1 MSSPLQITDKNS
13 VLTITLH
20 KAKYISDKEK
30 PGQYSLY
37 IQFNNDKVETEKI
50 LEKEKVFENT
60 IYNFSFT
67 HETISFNPITFTA
80 YTSSWIVLSTVLASL
95 SIPLTINKL
104 NSQRQWYYLKNENDE
119 NILSI
124 LVSFSTNILFHNK
137 TELSFNNQNQSNIL
151 HSLLNRTTIYPNSTK
166 HTSYESGLL
175 RKKNSYNVSNLYLD
189 NSFNYKNS
197 ISFENVSEL
206 LTEKSKKLESIEEKI
221 RIQNLNGNLAYEKI
235 KDRENILRRERKK
248 LEEKVK
254 RYNINHLEYE
264 TKYIRLKQNIKQFE
278 KEQNRFLVVKSIMEY
293 NNDFYRD
300 LNFVYLSGIDAND
313 ILLPKKDLIIKEQNN
328 TTIISKQKK
337 QIKTHI
343 PRVDNPS
350 KKSNSTRVTSSNV
363 SEVSLNEYNPMKS
376 HPVTQ
381 IYLNT
386 NENETI
392 KNRII
397 EPLESETNQIKRRTI
412 TNKSTLEN
420 HTITEGNAT
429 QRKSSLNSSQ
439 RRNSKGRNSNL
450 CIANQIKNK
459 KQGLSSIPTHKQTK
473 FPLQNKNSLFP
484 SSYRHNLNVKSS
496 LKS

>member
-1 MSSPLQITDKNS
+1 
-13 VLTITLH
+13 
-20 KAKYISDKEK
+20 
-30 PGQYSLY
+30 
-37 IQFNNDKVETEKI
+37 
-50 LEKEKVFENT
+50 
-60 IYNFSFT
+60 
-67 HETISFNPITFTA
+67 
-80 YTSSWIVLSTVLASL
+80 
-95 SIPLTINKL
+95 
-104 NSQRQWYYLKNENDE
+104 
-119 NILSI
+119 
-124 LVSFSTNILFHNK
+124 
-137 TELSFNNQNQSNIL
+137 
-151 HSLLNRTTIYPNSTK
+151 
-166 HTSYESGLL
+166 
-175 RKKNSYNVSNLYLD
+175 
-189 NSFNYKNS
+189 
-197 ISFENVSEL
+197 
-206 LTEKSKKLESIEEKI
+206 
-221 RIQNLNGNLAYEKI
+221 
-235 KDRENILRRERKK
+235 
-248 LEEKVK
+248 
-254 RYNINHLEYE
+254 
-264 TKYIRLKQNIKQFE
+264 
-278 KEQNRFLVVKSIMEY
+278 MEY

-300 LNFVYLSGIDAND
+300 LNFVYLSGIHAND
-313 ILLPKKDLIIKEQNN
+313 ILLPKKELIIKEQNN